1 MTNNI
6 YIQSVSP
13 SAKKQKHYIVMEE
26 RTKEI
31 KQRERA
37 KENRMKKNI
46 IDEENEIIYEAN
58 KRALEIDEENKRALE
73 IDEEN
78 KRALEIYDEENE
90 IINEAKKRALEI
102 EIEIENAIQSEI
114 NRKRKNIGMLDII
127 KKEERKKL
135 SVLNKIELNKI
146 ELHNVKPKENEQ
158 DNNLYKNEKAWKFLT
173 EKLKIM
179 QKQIKKINYDYDDVS
194 IKSKEKRIQE
204 IKILTLFWVKIINKI
219 IDDKDII
226 LDGHDPFISEFVPDT
241 SIENYVIRIIKFFE
255 IDDNNI
261 INLIIYFDR
270 IITNLK
276 HYKNKNLN
284 LLNFYNIFGITA
296 LITRKY
302 CNDYN
307 YSNCRYAKV
316 IGTTLITTNKMEIE
330 VLSLLKFNLYVS
342 DSEYKMYVSN
352 MPIKLQQLL
361 STVSQ
366 DTTTI

>member
-6 YIQSVSP
+6 YIQSFSP
-13 SAKKQKHYIVMEE
+13 PAKKQKHYIVMEE

-37 KENRMKKNI
+37 KENRMKNNI
-46 IDEENEIIYEAN
+46 IDEENEIIYEEN
-58 KRALEIDEENKRALE
+58 KIALEIYEAKKRALE

-102 EIEIENAIQSEI
+102 EIENAIQSEI

-135 SVLNKIELNKI
+135 SELNKIELNK
-146 ELHNVKPKENEQ
+146 VKPKENEQ
-158 DNNLYKNEKAWKFLT
+158 DNNLHKNEKAWKFLT

-241 SIENYVIRIIKFFE
+241 SIENYIIRIIKFFE

-270 IITNLK
+270 VITNLK

-330 VLSLLKFNLYVS
+330 VLSLIKFNLYVS

-352 MPIKLQQLL
+352 MPNKLQQLL

>member
-1 MTNNI
+1 
-6 YIQSVSP
+6 
-13 SAKKQKHYIVMEE
+13 MEE

-46 IDEENEIIYEAN
+46 IDEENEIIYEEN
-58 KRALEIDEENKRALE
+58 KIALEIYEAKKRALE

-78 KRALEIYDEENE
+78 KRALEIYDEEHE

-127 KKEERKKL
+127 KKEERKKF
-135 SVLNKIELNKI
+135 SELNKIELN
-146 ELHNVKPKENEQ
+146 NVIPKENEQ
-158 DNNLYKNEKAWKFLT
+158 DNNLHKNEKAWKFLT
-173 EKLKIM
+173 YKLKIM
-179 QKQIKKINYDYDDVS
+179 QKQIKEINYDYDDVS

-219 IDDKDII
+219 IDDTDII

-241 SIENYVIRIIKFFE
+241 SIENYIIRIIKFFE

-330 VLSLLKFNLYVS
+330 VLSLIKFNLYVS